1 MNPAPIEVF
10 GRPIGVLAPLLFILL
25 TNTYVIWF
33 LLSRKRDGGLSSLP
47 TIGTRNELFSWSRAT
62 LRSLVSTRDW
72 AFEGYYKYSKSHT
85 YYSIPSIDQGRVLVV
100 PPRYIREVYSITDKR
115 LDVHDTGNKTLQAQW
130 TIWNNNIYENSFNLD
145 IVRNYITRNLEIIT
159 PPLAL
164 ELKYAFARE
173 WGTTT
178 TNWVEVRAWRS
189 SLKIIAGVAN
199 AAFCGPP
206 LCRNP
211 AYLKWLGHHATCL
224 FIGSALI
231 NCVPS
236 PIKPLVGLTVAGV
249 THIAFR
255 KAAKE
260 CWPIVQERLKNTALL
275 KENPDYNWVPPSDG
289 LQWII
294 EECYAKKDPKQLD
307 TLGVCH
313 RLIFLN
319 DISMYSTA
327 ITAQNV
333 ILDLA
338 SSDPAFGY
346 IEILR
351 QECEAVLKE
360 AGGSW
365 TRQAVMKLKLVDS
378 TIRES
383 MRLRPV
389 FSLGSPRTVIDP
401 QGVNVSQGGDKLY
414 LPLGTRVA
422 LPVEPIHHD
431 ESIYKDAT
439 SFHPFRFANPDVI
452 QSIFDNLAFES
463 DSPVTGGNHGQ
474 KAGVTLD
481 DCFLGFG
488 YGRSACPGR
497 FFVMNEVKMFVA
509 EMILNY
515 DLEYLREGR
524 SNLTPVI
531 WLNVPLRDGKIRVR
545 RRTGSH
551 NEKSSNE

>member
-1 MNPAPIEVF
+1 
-10 GRPIGVLAPLLFILL
+10 
-25 TNTYVIWF
+25 
-33 LLSRKRDGGLSSLP
+33 
-47 TIGTRNELFSWSRAT
+47 
-62 LRSLVSTRDW
+62 
-72 AFEGYYKYSKSHT
+72 
-85 YYSIPSIDQGRVLVV
+85 
-100 PPRYIREVYSITDKR
+100 
-115 LDVHDTGNKTLQAQW
+115 
-130 TIWNNNIYENSFNLD
+130 
-145 IVRNYITRNLEIIT
+145 
-159 PPLAL
+159 
-164 ELKYAFARE
+164 
-173 WGTTT
+173 
-178 TNWVEVRAWRS
+178 
-189 SLKIIAGVAN
+189 
-199 AAFCGPP
+199 
-206 LCRNP
+206 
-211 AYLKWLGHHATCL
+211 
-224 FIGSALI
+224 
-231 NCVPS
+231 
-236 PIKPLVGLTVAGV
+236 
-249 THIAFR
+249 
-255 KAAKE
+255 
-260 CWPIVQERLKNTALL
+260 
-275 KENPDYNWVPPSDG
+275 
-289 LQWII
+289 
-294 EECYAKKDPKQLD
+294 
-307 TLGVCH
+307 
-313 RLIFLN
+313 
-319 DISMYSTA
+319 MYSTA

-338 SSDPAFGY
+338 SSNPVFGY

-383 MRLRPV
+383 VLLMY
-389 FSLGSPRTVIDP
+389 SRTADESSVQVIDP

-515 DLEYLREGR
+515 DLEYEMGR
-524 SNLTPVI
+524 FVFVAGQEATMKRALMNELSRNGFL
-531 WLNVPLRDGKIRVR
+531 PLFLD
-545 RRTGSH
+545 
-551 NEKSSNE
+551 